1 MNWGVRVVES
11 VDELEGLAPTWTDLL
26 AVQEDPSLFLTPEW
40 QISWFQAMR
49 QVAAPAVV
57 VVEDADGSVQAIL
70 PMARMRVRMGPLRLR
85 VTDLSGSELVLSD
98 HLGLIVHPDN
108 FEKAW
113 ESVSDWLHGE
123 LRRVHLVRFR
133 GVDQGPFSEAILS
146 AAGKRRWRLREV
158 FRGDVPYIEL
168 PGSYEEFEQS
178 LSSNHRQQLRRFRR
192 RLESEQGGV
201 RYYTNDAIRP
211 LEEVLAALTDL
222 HARLWRERGR
232 PGTLT
237 DTRMQDF
244 LGRFCVA
251 AHRRGWLRLHQVW
264 LNGDAVA
271 VMLVVHW
278 GSSAYYYQ
286 SGWET
291 KYRRNKLGEQI
302 LAHSVRSSIEEG
314 LGRFDLLRGEEG
326 YKERFLTGS
335 AVGLGVDVAS
345 GVVGRGVL
353 AAQWLRKCATTVMR
367 RVLPQ
372 PAVEVMGRLRHRL
385 PGARSKVV
393 RGR

>member
-1 MNWGVRVVES
+1 MTWGVRVVES
-11 VDELEGLAPTWTDLL
+11 VDELEGLAPAWTDLL

-49 QVAAPAVV
+49 GVAAPAVV
-57 VVEDADGSVQAIL
+57 VVEDADGAAQAIL
-70 PMARMRVRMGPLRLR
+70 PMARMRVRIGPLRLR

-133 GVDQGPFSEAILS
+133 GIDQGPFSEAILS

-237 DTRMQDF
+237 DSRMQDF
-244 LGRFCVA
+244 LGRFCVT

-278 GSSAYYYQ
+278 GRSAYYYQ

-291 KYRRNKLGEQI
+291 KYRRNKLGEQM
-302 LAHSVRSSIEEG
+302 LAHSVRLSIEEG

-326 YKERFLTGS
+326 YKERFLTGRT
-335 AVGLGVDVAS
+335 VGLGLDVAS

-353 AAQWLRKCATTVMR
+353 ATLWLRKCATTVMR

-372 PAVEVMGRLRHRL
+372 RAVEGMERLRRSL
-385 PGARSKVV
+385 PEARSKVG